1 MLLSRTIRAAQ
12 RTTSLDAVHEQR
24 KNARER
30 KVFMQF
36 FITTI
41 WLLVFDIPFVA
52 IGYIPN
58 PSYWLGYFVTIAY
71 TINCSING
79 WVYVFLN
86 KTVQIE
92 MRNMWNRG
100 SRRVTPANPVTE
112 SINRTQTVK
121 KVEVLRMKSE
131 LSNSGNEPIP

>member
-1 MLLSRTIRAAQ
+1 M
-12 RTTSLDAVHEQR
+12 
-24 KNARER
+24 
-30 KVFMQF
+30 
-36 FITTI
+36 
-41 WLLVFDIPFVA
+41 FDIPFIA

-92 MRNMWNRG
+92 IRNMYHRG
-100 SRRVTPANPVTE
+100 QRVNPTAQDEKPA
-112 SINRTQTVK
+112 SLIRTQTMQK
-121 KVEVLRMKSE
+121 IEAFRLKSDS
-131 LSNSGNEPIP
+131 LM